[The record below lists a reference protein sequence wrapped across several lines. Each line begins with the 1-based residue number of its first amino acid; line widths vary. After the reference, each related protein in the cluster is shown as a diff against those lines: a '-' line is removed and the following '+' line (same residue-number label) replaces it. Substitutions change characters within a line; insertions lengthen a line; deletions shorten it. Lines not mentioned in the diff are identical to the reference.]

1 MNFSKKLIK
10 FLNNNKT
17 CMVSLKNE
25 YNNPYPLYTYEK
37 GSFFETTTTHY
48 PRISG
53 VSIEVVYR
61 KYADYNFHVVHSI
74 KVETYGMNHW
84 ANECPTVYNR
94 RERILNF
101 LYNEIKRVN

>member
-1 MNFSKKLIK
+1 MNFSKKLIA

-25 YNNPYPLYTYEK
+25 YNNPYPLYVYGK
-37 GSFFETTTTHY
+37 GSYNETITTHY

-53 VSIEVVYR
+53 VSVEVVYR
-61 KYADYNFHVVHSI
+61 KYADYNFYIVHSI

-84 ANECPTVYNR
+84 ANECPTVYNK
-94 RERILNF
+94 RERLLNF
-101 LYNEIKRVN
+101 LNEEIKRVN